1 VGLANFKGAKSHS
14 GGTIRRSGWCVALSL
29 AFLSI
34 ASTARAGDAPQK
46 LSGADAVTL
55 KTVLLF
61 PSPSELATRL
71 KSAGVQVAGITK
83 LNERVPSP
91 DWPKLAPQDRQL
103 QLGSVLGYLAFA
115 AAAADMTAVAA
126 CFDQILLGAEALGV
140 DKSSKA
146 YTATLKMRDRI
157 RSSQITDSQ
166 VLAGLDDLRRD
177 TLRELASR
185 GDLIF
190 ILAAAWLRGS
200 SLLAKQVKTDSDAAK
215 FAEFIMRPELVD
227 FIGRMPD
234 PVSGAASPVRRAAA
248 DRILATTSKSTFRPE
263 DYVSFV
269 AFADKVLNPST
280 ARP

>member
-1 VGLANFKGAKSHS
+1 MKSPSVGAV
-14 GGTIRRSGWCVALSL
+14 RRSGWPVALTL

-34 ASTARAGDAPQK
+34 ASTAGAGDAPQK
-46 LSGADAVTL
+46 LSATDMVTL

-61 PSPSELATRL
+61 PSPSELATHL
-71 KSAGVQVAGITK
+71 KSAGVQVAGLAK

-91 DWPKLAPQDRQL
+91 DWPKLAAQDRQL
-103 QLGSVLGYLAFA
+103 QFGSVLGYLAFA
-115 AAAADMTAVAA
+115 AGAADMTAVAA
-126 CFDQILLGAEALGV
+126 CFDQILLGAESLGV
-140 DKSSKA
+140 DKGSKA

-157 RSSQITDSQ
+157 RNSQISDSQ

-177 TLRELASR
+177 TMRELASR
-185 GDLIF
+185 GDLTF

-200 SLLAKQVKTDSDAAK
+200 SLLAKQVKTDSDAGK

-234 PVSGAASPVRRAAA
+234 PVSGTASPDRRAAA
-248 DRILATTSKSTFRPE
+248 DRVLAMTRKSSFRPE
-263 DYVSFV
+263 DYVTFV